1 MLPALSAEPASGK
14 SRLTLLHLL
23 ISLSCFQQLSG
34 RLIRAT
40 HAPRVWLFKKLQA
53 PPWGAACPYEK
64 RAAELKQ
71 PATALRRYRAF
82 RGFPDFQQLYDAASI
97 EVAMV
102 RGSMSG
108 PPEEFSQSYLVL
120 LFDTL

>member
-1 MLPALSAEPASGK
+1 MGGGMPLREESREAEATGYSPSQV
-14 SRLTLLHLL
+14 SR
-23 ISLSCFQQLSG
+23 I
-34 RLIRAT
+34 
-40 HAPRVWLFKKLQA
+40 
-53 PPWGAACPYEK
+53 PW
-64 RAAELKQ
+64 
-71 PATALRRYRAF
+71 
-82 RGFPDFQQLYDAASI
+82 FPDFQQLYDAASI